1 MKKLVS
7 ICFLSILFSMFS
19 VQAQRPRP
27 TRVTRMPSLFSVFS
41 VQAQRDCC
49 FQLFNPSAD
58 TIRNIAN
65 LPNGNLPLNHTMNK
79 VVYQGTDVY
88 ELMFSDE
95 NCLGID
101 YETGKVSIETELWLD
116 GENVLDGQHDLS
128 RYCDITLQTSYNEL
142 HWLGTPLMPD
152 NGFEYPG
159 AIQWYPGTYEISNVA
174 FDYFFF
180 KFLVNSKSR
189 LVITWNQYMQDA
201 VLIVNIRERING
213 TNNELYWDEG
223 QRQNLGGHQSH
234 PGRILASDTLTNRD
248 IIEYTSIIKDCDP
261 VTVGKPIY
269 TMDTTGIYKIAYVDT
284 SCGYRIDSV
293 ITYDYTHYVHPT
305 TPTLSDS
312 SFSYCQYVTSE
323 PIILP
328 TEPNPALADHAD
340 QIVAY
345 WSVYGRDFE
354 YMESFTPITDTT
366 AGTYEF
372 YVKRHDNLWGC
383 ESEIDTFHITIN
395 QIPDGPVVPEADR
408 VQEYCVNDS
417 AAQLVYNRV
426 LPEGM
431 QVLWGTNPDEVT
443 STEAPTPTTTAAGTQ
458 IYYLRIQDMNTVNQ
472 CVSADYDSIIVN
484 VYANP
489 VVTISAEKDTVCFGE
504 STKLSANPTN
514 LTTYTWKLNNV
525 DIAGATATTYTYI
538 NDVTDTTTQH
548 FTVYVTEA
556 HPEVTCHATSGES
569 LILAYPEIGAPTL
582 DSGVTT
588 VCGPQYITLKVAN
601 GQHASTSTW
610 YAADKTTVLTEGTEY
625 TATYSANTTLYV
637 SSSNDFGCVT
647 EVENWLKIDITV
659 NDIPHITLSA
669 DNDGEVCAES
679 ELIIRSAVVD
689 TTSAAYIYD
698 WTSIP
703 AATLTPTDA
712 DTTTFVA
719 AAADTYKVALSVTD
733 ANGCTNTDTIAI
745 TVDTLPVITAEVN
758 YNVFDNDYCVNNN
771 GKIIFTTPDYVEY
784 SIDNGANWQESKE
797 FTQLAANTYSLVV
810 ENAKGCRNHA
820 KEETITDA
828 PAIRTLTVTDT
839 ANTNCEAP
847 YNGVIVAH
855 IAAEKQGRTAET
867 PKTYEYSLSN
877 GSITWGPQSDSVFTA
892 LKQGEYQLAVVNTTT
907 GCADTLNIAL
917 DSNFAVISLFLS
929 DSANTHC
936 AEPYGGFIYVDSVK
950 PLANYQYKL
959 DQIYT
964 EYQTS
969 NTFAQLQHGHYT
981 VFAKDMD
988 TRCVAEDTINV
999 RFIGILP
1006 TGTVSSLDYI
1016 CFGDTARVSFVPDSA
1031 DVIFQEWTYVG
1042 TATSELIDPIK
1053 NLQSFTLKNFPAGKH
1068 TFTAHFKD
1076 TVTKCDNQ
1084 ATKTIRVIGVNINLH
1099 QITSGSNICEND
1111 TVIVYSEYFPDDATA
1126 DSIIDY
1132 HWYHPNHFVVSDDN
1146 DTIKVVPNNSESGK
1160 RVSVVATDNHNCQS
1174 TKYID
1179 LIVYDLPNI
1188 MLEGEVEYCQNSVTT
1203 IVASTNSLDPR
1214 TYKWTMGGVVASTKD
1229 TLSVL
1234 VSRDTAALLTI
1245 TDGHGCKNDSTI
1257 VINTVEVPGAPII
1270 TPAVQYFC
1278 AASDISVIPTQ
1289 ATPQIGTLRWIDSN
1303 DPNVLKVAGNYSAVF
1318 DTVHSASLTC
1328 TSDTAKVE
1336 VKVSGVPTVA
1346 VTIKYNDET
1355 TPSDSTARCYVET
1368 PTDTLHVNVTPVAY
1382 ATATDTLN
1390 YTYTLNG
1397 VVTTANMILSHVVAG
1412 TYVDTIGVSAR
1423 RVNPDGNVCT
1433 WDTTIYYHF
1442 TVNPLPASAEFR
1454 GPSLPTI
1461 VNGYIHYCEGDT
1473 AVYNFVL
1480 YEGETETYT
1489 YGDSVKVKTKPV
1501 TQYADVD
1508 WIVTNQYGCTMTYR
1522 YHIKEIPIPTYTI
1535 TNNADNSYCESEIVE
1550 DTIIATISNQVTYQG
1565 LYKWN
1570 GANKPKVV
1578 DYPTV
1583 SDTCY
1588 HQFTSSDTMVT
1599 VIVGISTGYGDITG
1613 LLPWRV
1619 ACYAQPDT
1627 LKVNFIDIPTKPVLD
1642 PTYTYY
1648 ENDTTVAYCA
1658 GEIEAFEAYPV
1669 TKEHFSSTSD
1679 SIQII
1684 HYVYVSDFPHQGSTL
1699 MWHSVDKIDT
1709 AGTYCVVAYNKL
1721 SPYCPSDTLFLT
1733 VREKRTPGIPLEFGA
1748 SMYNDTV
1755 LYCEGSSASY
1765 NFSAT
1770 VNDTLTYAEAGTDV
1784 FSDVKPTTA
1793 GTYTLRITDKVDG
1806 CYIDT
1811 NYRIIQVNNPIYNVN
1826 VAWNDTDICYLNNH
1840 FVRNYVLTISTTDPV
1855 KYGATRSDSTYWNG
1869 VKTNSES
1876 PTYDFYVTNDTILH
1890 YNHIIVDTYRD
1901 GVLYGPVCSSSY
1913 KDTIDVNYFGIL
1925 AKPVYNGTKSFCDG
1939 DSVVISASN
1948 FSITYGVDTALYTNP
1963 SLPKTYTDGG
1973 SMKAVAYY
1981 GGFPTCH
1988 SDTTT
1993 ITITKNPLPTVSIT
2007 PNATTICKGDTATLK
2022 AGGASTYVWSTGE
2035 ITDSIKVTD
2044 SIQYVVTGTDVNN
2057 CSNTDTAKVNFYPGF
2072 EVTMSNDT
2080 LVCKGQPVNVT
2091 ATISPIGSYS
2101 YNWFKDGVSK
2111 SIGTASGVGTLYYG
2125 SDIPAESA
2133 IIGGV
2138 PVPTLY
2144 SIEVKDD
2151 HGCKSVA
2158 DSNVV
2163 AVASTDRPQFEFREV
2178 GGTESI
2184 RSMEA
2189 HVGDATSFDMY
2200 IHQNCWNPELRVFV
2214 DFQIYKDGV
2223 PMTDEELATTLDH
2236 TIGIA
2241 NSSYSFDLT
2250 HNAPAISTLRMSSS
2264 NYNTASNFFPQS
2276 EMLDGTAYTFDWFY
2290 LHFLSDRKVTVNLGS
2305 WKPASAGK
2313 YTITYA
2319 VIVAGEYSSTNGL
2332 LYNTTQKV
2340 GGYSSHI
2347 GLTAKD
2353 TIAFD
2358 YMTIYVDD
2366 LSASGEGDED
2376 ITSITTLD
2384 PSASVDMKVYPNPAN
2399 VSVNVAVAGV
2409 QGKTNVQVF
2418 DMSGKA
2424 VISTQVNVDYDGQI
2438 ITLPVDNF
2446 AQGMYFIK
2454 VVNGDAMMTKKLVIK
2469 R

>member
-1 MKKLVS
+1 
-7 ICFLSILFSMFS
+7 
-19 VQAQRPRP
+19 
-27 TRVTRMPSLFSVFS
+27 
-41 VQAQRDCC
+41 
-49 FQLFNPSAD
+49 
-58 TIRNIAN
+58 
-65 LPNGNLPLNHTMNK
+65 MNK
-79 VVYQGTDVY
+79 LVYQGTDVY

-128 RYCDITLQTSYNEL
+128 RFCDIKLQTSYNEL
-142 HWLGTPLMPD
+142 HWVGTPLMPD

-417 AAQLVYNRV
+417 AAQLAYNVV
-426 LPEGM
+426 LPSGM

-514 LTTYTWKLNNV
+514 LTTYTWKLNDV
-525 DIAGATATTYTYI
+525 EISGANDTTYTYI
-538 NDVTDTTTQH
+538 NNVADTTPQH
-548 FTVYVTEA
+548 FTVYVAEA
-556 HPEVTCHATSGES
+556 HPEVTCHATSAEY
-569 LILAYPEIGAPTL
+569 LILAYPEIGTPTFV
-582 DSGVTT
+582 SGDTV
-588 VCGPQYITLKVAN
+588 VCGPQKITLTVAN

-610 YAADKTTVLTEGTEY
+610 YAADKETVLTNGTEY

-637 SSSNDFGCVT
+637 SSSNDFGCET
-647 EVENWLKIDITV
+647 EVANWLKIDITV
-659 NDIPHITLSA
+659 NDIPHITLTA
-669 DNDGEVCAES
+669 DNNGEVCAES

-689 TTSAAYIYD
+689 TTSAAYTYA

-703 AATLTPTDA
+703 AATLTPANA

-719 AAADTYKVALSVTD
+719 DAADTYKVALFVTD
-733 ANGCTNTDTIAI
+733 ANGCTNTDTIEI
-745 TVDTLPVITAEVN
+745 TVDTLPIITVEVN
-758 YNVFDNDYCVNNN
+758 YNVFDNDYCVGNN
-771 GKIIFTTPDYVEY
+771 GKIIFATPDYVNY
-784 SIDNGANWQESKE
+784 SIDNGDTWQASKE
-797 FTQLAANTYSLVV
+797 FTQLAANTYYLVV
-810 ENAKGCRNHA
+810 ENEKGCRNHA
-820 KEETITDA
+820 NTETIIDA

-936 AEPYGGFIYVDSVK
+936 AAPYGGFIYVDSVK

-981 VFAKDMD
+981 VFAQDMD

-1111 TVIVYSEYFPDDATA
+1111 TVVVYCEYFPDDATA
-1126 DSIIDY
+1126 DHITHY
-1132 HWYHPNHFVVSDDN
+1132 HWYHPNYFVVSV

-1160 RVSVVATDNHNCQS
+1160 RVSVVATDNHSCQS

-1203 IVASTNSLDPR
+1203 IVASTNSLAP

-1257 VINTVEVPGAPII
+1257 VINTVEVPGAPVF
-1270 TPAVQYFC
+1270 TPETQFFC
-1278 AASDISVIPTQ
+1278 AADDINVTPTQ
-1289 ATPQIGTLRWIDSN
+1289 NAPQIGTLVWNGDKN
-1303 DPNVLKVAGNYSAVF
+1303 PNIVKLAGTYSARY

-1328 TSDTAKVE
+1328 HSNPDTIIV
-1336 VKVSGVPTVA
+1336 VVPGVPAAT
-1346 VTIKYNDET
+1346 VTIKYNNQT
-1355 TPSDSTARCYVET
+1355 TPSDSTARCFVQT
-1368 PTDTLHVNVTPVAY
+1368 PTDTLHVNVVPAAS

-1397 VVTTANMILSHVVAG
+1397 VDTTANMILSHVDAG
-1412 TYVDTIGVSAR
+1412 TYIDTIGVSAR
-1423 RVNPDGNVCT
+1423 RVYPDMSVCT

-1442 TVNPLPASAEFR
+1442 TVNPLPVPAADREGTAPTNNGDSIFYCQGSTASYSFK
-1454 GPSLPTI
+1454 
-1461 VNGYIHYCEGDT
+1461 
-1473 AVYNFVL
+1473 L

-1489 YGDSVKVKTKPV
+1489 YGDSVAVPTKPV
-1501 TQYADVD
+1501 TKYDDVI
-1508 WIVTNQYGCTMTYR
+1508 WTVTTQYGCTMVYTYD
-1522 YHIKEIPIPTYTI
+1522 IIEVPTPDVALTHLAG
-1535 TNNADNSYCESEIVE
+1535 TEFCENEVVY
-1550 DTIIATISNQVTYQG
+1550 DTIKGTINNLGTYLG
-1565 LYKWN
+1565 LFKWN
-1570 GANKPKVV
+1570 GASTPIVNGASNL
-1578 DYPTV
+1578 YP
-1583 SDTCY
+1583 
-1588 HQFTSSDTMVT
+1588 HKFTSTDTMVT
-1599 VIVGISTGYGDITG
+1599 LVAGILAGTIDSAWSM
-1613 LLPWRV
+1613 P
-1619 ACYAQPDT
+1619 CYAQPDT
-1627 LKVNFIDIPTKPVLD
+1627 LEVEFRTIPTKPVLN
-1642 PTYTYY
+1642 PTYNYY

-1658 GEIEAFEAYPV
+1658 GEIAAFKANPV
-1669 TKEHFSSTSD
+1669 TKAHFTSTSD
-1679 SIQII
+1679 SISIVRYDSAVII
-1684 HYVYVSDFPHQGSTL
+1684 MPPGIPAISILYKP
-1699 MWHSVDKIDT
+1699 VDKIDT
-1709 AGTYCVVAYNKL
+1709 AGNYYVVAYNKL

-1733 VREKRTPGIPLEFGA
+1733 VREKRTPGIPLEFDA
-1748 SMYNDTV
+1748 SKYNDTV

-1765 NFSAT
+1765 NFYAT
-1770 VNDTLTYAEAGTDV
+1770 NVINDTLTYAEAGTDA
-1784 FSDVKPTTA
+1784 FSDVKPTIA

-1811 NYRIIQVNNPIYNVN
+1811 NYRIIKVNNPIYSVSVN
-1826 VAWNDTDICYLNNH
+1826 WKDTNICFANNN
-1840 FVRNYVLTISTTDPV
+1840 FSRNYELMISTNDPV
-1855 KYGATRSDSTYWNG
+1855 MYGANRSDSTYWNG

-1876 PTYDFYVTNDTILH
+1876 HTYYFDVTNDTILH

-1913 KDTIDVNYFGIL
+1913 KDTIDVNYFGTL

-1973 SMKAVAYY
+1973 SVKAVAYY

-1993 ITITKNPLPTVSIT
+1993 ITITKNALPTVAIN
-2007 PNATTICKGDTATLK
+2007 PNHPTICKGDTATLT
-2022 AGGASTYVWSTGE
+2022 ASGAATYVWSTAE
-2035 ITDSIKVTD
+2035 TTAQIKATDSIKYSV
-2044 SIQYVVTGTDVNN
+2044 IGTDANG
-2057 CSNTDTAKVNFYPGF
+2057 CSNTGTVKIDFYPGF
-2072 EVTMSNDT
+2072 EVVMSNDT
-2080 LVCKGQPVNVT
+2080 VVCKGQPVNVT
-2091 ATISPIGSYS
+2091 ATISPVGP
-2101 YNWFKDGVSK
+2101 YNYTWFKDGENKSSGSAVS
-2111 SIGTASGVGTLYYG
+2111 VGTL
-2125 SDIPAESA
+2125 DFDDTPEESA
-2133 IIGGV
+2133 IVGGV

-2144 SIEVKDD
+2144 SIEVTDGN
-2151 HGCKSVA
+2151 GCKSVS

-2163 AVASTDRPQFEFREV
+2163 KVSSTDRPQFEFREI

-2184 RSMEA
+2184 KSLEA
-2189 HVGDATSFDMY
+2189 HVGDATSFELY
-2200 IHQNCWNPELRVFV
+2200 VHQNCWNPELRVFV

-2276 EMLDGTAYTFDWFY
+2276 EMLDGAAYTFDWFY

-2319 VIVAGEYSSTNGL
+2319 VIVAGEYSATNGL

-2340 GGYSSHI
+2340 GGHSSHI

>member
-7 ICFLSILFSMFS
+7 ICFLSI
-19 VQAQRPRP
+19 
-27 TRVTRMPSLFSVFS
+27 LFSVFS

-128 RYCDITLQTSYNEL
+128 RFCDIKLQTSYNEL

-152 NGFEYPG
+152 NGYEYPG

-312 SFSYCQYVTSE
+312 SFNYCQKVPAE
-323 PIILP
+323 PIVLP
-328 TEPNPALADHAD
+328 LDPNPALADHAD

-354 YMESFTPITDTT
+354 YMPSFTPITDTT

-395 QIPDGPVVPEADR
+395 QIPAGPVVPEADR
-408 VQEYCVNDS
+408 VQEYCVNDF
-417 AAQLVYNRV
+417 AAQLVYNGV

-458 IYYLRIQDMNTVNQ
+458 YYYLRIQDMNSVNE

-489 VVTISAEKDTVCFGE
+489 VVTISADKDTLCHNGQAV
-504 STKLSANPTN
+504 LSANPTN
-514 LTTYTWKLNNV
+514 LTTYTWKLANV
-525 DIAGATATTYTYI
+525 EIPGANDTTYTYI
-538 NDVTDTTTQH
+538 NNVADTTTQH
-548 FTVYVTEA
+548 FTVYVTED
-556 HPEVTCHATSGES
+556 HPEVTCHATSDEY
-569 LILAYPEIGAPTL
+569 LILAYPEIGTPTFV
-582 DSGVTT
+582 SGDTV
-588 VCGPQYITLKVAN
+588 VCGPQEITLTVAN

-610 YAADKTTVLTEGTEY
+610 YAANKTTVLAEGTEY

-637 SSSNDFGCVT
+637 SSSNDFDCET
-647 EVENWLKIDITV
+647 EVENWLKINITV

-679 ELIIRSAVVD
+679 ELTIKAHIVD
-689 TTSAAYIYD
+689 TTSSAFEFHWASVPATDVTFTPDIDSITAFKAMNAGIYN
-698 WTSIP
+698 
-703 AATLTPTDA
+703 
-712 DTTTFVA
+712 V
-719 AAADTYKVALSVTD
+719 KVLVTD
-733 ANGCTNTDTIAI
+733 HNGCENIDSIEI
-745 TVDTLPVITAEVN
+745 TVDTLPIITAEVN
-758 YNVFDNDYCVNNN
+758 YNVFDNDYCVGNN
-771 GKIIFTTPDYVEY
+771 GKIIFTTPDYVNY
-784 SIDNGANWQESKE
+784 SIDNGDTWQESKE
-797 FTQLAANTYSLVV
+797 FTQLAANTYYLVV
-810 ENAKGCRNHA
+810 ENEKGCRNHA
-820 KEETITDA
+820 NTVTIIDA
-828 PAIRTLTVTDT
+828 PATRTLTVTDT
-839 ANTNCEAP
+839 ANTHCEDP
-847 YNGVIVAH
+847 YDGALVAH
-855 IAAEKQGRTAET
+855 ITATPNGRTEAT
-867 PKTYEYSLSN
+867 PTTYTYTLKS
-877 GSITWGPQSDSVFTA
+877 GSAVVRGPQADSVFSGLVNGT
-892 LKQGEYQLAVVNTTT
+892 YTVIVTNTTT
-907 GCADTLNIAL
+907 GC
-917 DSNFAVISLFLS
+917 
-929 DSANTHC
+929 
-936 AEPYGGFIYVDSVK
+936 VDSVDD
-950 PLANYQYKL
+950 A
-959 DQIYT
+959 IV
-964 EYQTS
+964 
-969 NTFAQLQHGHYT
+969 HYAG
-981 VFAKDMD
+981 V
-988 TRCVAEDTINV
+988 
-999 RFIGILP
+999 LP
-1006 TGTVSSLDYI
+1006 TGVVKTKDFI
-1016 CFGDTARVSFVPDSA
+1016 CFGDTAKVSFVPNGA
-1031 DVIFQEWTYVG
+1031 AKFQEWTYVG
-1042 TATSELIDPIK
+1042 PATSELTDPIK
-1053 NLQSFTLKNFPAGKH
+1053 DSQEFTLKNFPAGKH
-1068 TFTAHFKD
+1068 TFIAHFID
-1076 TVTKCDNQ
+1076 TLTKCVNDT
-1084 ATKTIRVIGVNINLH
+1084 AKTIRVIGVNINLH

-1126 DSIIDY
+1126 DYIDEY
-1132 HWYHPNHFVVSDDN
+1132 HWYHPNHFVVSD

-1160 RVSVVATDNHNCQS
+1160 RVSVVATDNHSCQS

-1203 IVASTNSLDPR
+1203 IVASTNSLAPR

-1257 VINTVEVPGAPII
+1257 VINTVEVPGAPVF
-1270 TPAVQYFC
+1270 TPETQFFC
-1278 AASDISVIPTQ
+1278 AADDINVTPTQ
-1289 ATPQIGTLRWIDSN
+1289 NAPQIGTLVWNGDKN
-1303 DPNVLKVAGNYSAVF
+1303 PNIVKLAGTYSARY

-1328 TSDTAKVE
+1328 HSNPDTIIV
-1336 VKVSGVPTVA
+1336 VVPGVPAAT
-1346 VTIKYNDET
+1346 VTIKYNNQT
-1355 TPSDSTARCYVET
+1355 TSSDSMARCYVGT
-1368 PTDTLHVNVTPVAY
+1368 PTDTLHVAATPVAY
-1382 ATATDTLN
+1382 ATAADTLA

-1397 VVTTANMILSHVVAG
+1397 LTTTVDMVLSHIDAG
-1412 TYVDTIGVSAR
+1412 TYTDTIGISAR
-1423 RVNPDGNVCT
+1423 RVYPDMSVCT

-1442 TVNPLPASAEFR
+1442 TVNPLPVPAYNREGTTPTANSNNIFYCQ
-1454 GPSLPTI
+1454 GSTPS
-1461 VNGYIHYCEGDT
+1461 YS
-1473 AVYNFVL
+1473 FKL

-1489 YGDSVKVKTKPV
+1489 YGDSVNVKTKPD
-1501 TQYADVD
+1501 TAYRDII
-1508 WIVTNQYGCTMTYR
+1508 WTVTNQYGCTMNYTFFIY
-1522 YHIKEIPIPTYTI
+1522 EIPTPIYTI
-1535 TNNADNSYCESEIVE
+1535 TNKADNSYCESEVVD
-1550 DTIIATISNQVTYQG
+1550 DTITVTISNQVTYQG

-1578 DYPTV
+1578 GNINYDSY
-1583 SDTCY
+1583 Y
-1588 HQFTSSDTMVT
+1588 HRFTSSDTMVT
-1599 VIVGISTGYGDITG
+1599 VVVGISSGEGPSGTTSFNA
-1613 LLPWRV
+1613 

-1642 PTYTYY
+1642 PNYTYY

-1658 GEIEAFEAYPV
+1658 GEIADFELNPI
-1669 TKEHFSSTSD
+1669 TKDDFISTSD
-1679 SIQII
+1679 SIQIWGW
-1684 HYVYVSDFPHQGSTL
+1684 VYIGTTQVCSPSC
-1699 MWHSVDKIDT
+1699 VDVPMYIFSSINNIDT
-1709 AGTYCVVAYNKL
+1709 AGTYYVIAYNRI
-1721 SPYCPSDTLFLT
+1721 SPYCPSDTLVLT
-1733 VREKRTPGIPLEFGA
+1733 VREKRTPGIPLQFDA
-1748 SMYNDTV
+1748 SKYNDTV

-1765 NFSAT
+1765 NFYAT
-1770 VNDTLTYAEAGTDV
+1770 NVNDTLTYAEAGTNV

-1811 NYRIIQVNNPIYNVN
+1811 NYRIIKVNNPIFNVSVN
-1826 VAWNDTDICYLNNH
+1826 WNDTNICFNNNH
-1840 FVRNYVLTISTTDPV
+1840 FNRGYELMVSTTDPE
-1855 KYGATRSDSTYWNG
+1855 KYGANRSDSTYWNG
-1869 VKTNSES
+1869 VKTNYES
-1876 PTYDFYVTNDTILH
+1876 HTYDFDVTNDTILH

-1901 GVLYGPVCSSSY
+1901 GVLYGPVCISSY
-1913 KDTIDVNYFGIL
+1913 KDTIDVNYFGTL
-1925 AKPVYNGTKSFCDG
+1925 AQPVYNGTKSFCDG

-1948 FSITYGVDTALYTNP
+1948 FTVTYGVDTALYTNP

-1973 SMKAVAYY
+1973 SVKAVAYY
-1981 GGFPTCH
+1981 GAFSTCH

-1993 ITITKNPLPTVSIT
+1993 ITITKNALPTVAIN
-2007 PNATTICKGDTATLK
+2007 PNDPTICKGDTATLT
-2022 AGGASTYVWSTGE
+2022 ASGAATYVWSTAE
-2035 ITDSIKVTD
+2035 TTAQIKATDSIKYSV
-2044 SIQYVVTGTDVNN
+2044 IGTDTNG
-2057 CSNTDTAKVNFYPGF
+2057 CSNTDTVKIDFYPGF
-2072 EVTMSNDT
+2072 EVVMSNDT
-2080 LVCKGQPVNVT
+2080 VVCKGQPVNVT
-2091 ATISPIGSYS
+2091 ATISPVGSYN
-2101 YNWFKDGVSK
+2101 YTWFKDGENKSSGLAVS
-2111 SIGTASGVGTLYYG
+2111 VGTL
-2125 SDIPAESA
+2125 DFDDTPEESA
-2133 IIGGV
+2133 IVGGV

-2144 SIEVKDD
+2144 SIEVTDD
-2151 HGCKSVA
+2151 HGCKSVS

-2163 AVASTDRPQFEFREV
+2163 KVSSTDRPQFEFREV

-2184 RSMEA
+2184 KSLEA
-2189 HVGDATSFDMY
+2189 HVGDATSFELY
-2200 IHQNCWNPELRVFV
+2200 VHQNCWNPELRVFV

-2276 EMLDGTAYTFDWFY
+2276 EMLDGAAYTFDWFY
-2290 LHFLSDRKVTVNLGS
+2290 LHFLSDRKVTVDLGS

-2319 VIVAGEYSSTNGL
+2319 VIVASNYSSTNGL

-2340 GGYSSHI
+2340 GGHSSHI

-2366 LSASGEGDED
+2366 LSASGEGNED

-2384 PSASVDMKVYPNPAN
+2384 AAASVDMKVYPNPAN

>member
-7 ICFLSILFSMFS
+7 ICFLSI
-19 VQAQRPRP
+19 
-27 TRVTRMPSLFSVFS
+27 LFSVFS

-79 VVYQGTDVY
+79 LVYQGTDVY

-142 HWLGTPLMPD
+142 HWVGTPLMPD

-223 QRQNLGGHQSH
+223 QRQNLGGHQSQ

-248 IIEYTSIIKDCDP
+248 IIVDTTIINDCEP
-261 VTVGKPIY
+261 VTVGKPEF
-269 TMDTTGIYKIAYVDT
+269 TMDTTGIYNIAYVDT

-293 ITYDYTHYVHPT
+293 VVYDYTHYVHPT

-323 PIILP
+323 AIILP
-328 TEPNPALADHAD
+328 PEPNPDLADHAG
-340 QIVAY
+340 QIVGY
-345 WSVYGRDFE
+345 WSVYGNDFVE
-354 YMESFTPITDTT
+354 MAAFYPITDTT
-366 AGTYEF
+366 AGVYEF

-417 AAQLVYNRV
+417 AAQLAYNVV
-426 LPEGM
+426 LPSGM
-431 QVLWGTNPDEVT
+431 HVLWGTNPDEVT
-443 STEAPTPTTTAAGTQ
+443 SIEAPTPTTTAAGTQ
-458 IYYLRIQDMNTVNQ
+458 YYYLRIQDMTSVNE

-489 VVTISAEKDTVCFGE
+489 VVAISAEKDTVCFGE

-525 DIAGATATTYTYI
+525 DIAAATATTYTYI
-538 NDVTDTTTQH
+538 NDVADITTQH
-548 FTVYVTEA
+548 FTVYVTED
-556 HPEVTCHATSGES
+556 HPEVTCHATSDES

-582 DSGVTT
+582 VSGETT
-588 VCGPQYITLKVAN
+588 VCGPQDITLKVAN

-689 TTSAAYIYD
+689 TTSAAYTYA

-703 AATLTPTDA
+703 AATLTPANA

-719 AAADTYKVALSVTD
+719 DAADTYKVALFVTD
-733 ANGCTNTDTIAI
+733 ANGCTNTDTIEI
-745 TVDTLPVITAEVN
+745 TVDTLPIITVEVN
-758 YNVFDNDYCVNNN
+758 YNVFDNDYCVGNN
-771 GKIIFTTPDYVEY
+771 GKIIFATPDYVNY
-784 SIDNGANWQESKE
+784 SIDNGDTWQASKE
-797 FTQLAANTYSLVV
+797 FTQLAANTYYLVV
-810 ENAKGCRNHA
+810 ENEKGCRNHA

-907 GCADTLNIAL
+907 RCADTLNIAL

-981 VFAKDMD
+981 VFAEDMD

-1031 DVIFQEWTYVG
+1031 DVVFQNWTYVG

-1397 VVTTANMILSHVVAG
+1397 VDTTANMILSHVDAG
-1412 TYVDTIGVSAR
+1412 TYIDTIGVSAR

-1442 TVNPLPASAEFR
+1442 TVNPLPVPAADREGTAPTNNGDSIFYCQGSTASYSFK
-1454 GPSLPTI
+1454 
-1461 VNGYIHYCEGDT
+1461 
-1473 AVYNFVL
+1473 L

-1489 YGDSVKVKTKPV
+1489 YGDSVAVPTKPV
-1501 TQYADVD
+1501 TKYDDVI
-1508 WIVTNQYGCTMTYR
+1508 WTVTTQYGCTMVYTYD
-1522 YHIKEIPIPTYTI
+1522 IIEVPTPDVALTHLAG
-1535 TNNADNSYCESEIVE
+1535 TEFCENEVVY
-1550 DTIIATISNQVTYQG
+1550 DTIKGTISNLGTYLG
-1565 LYKWN
+1565 LFKWN
-1570 GANKPKVV
+1570 GASTPIVNGASNL
-1578 DYPTV
+1578 YP
-1583 SDTCY
+1583 
-1588 HQFTSSDTMVT
+1588 HKFTSTDTMVT
-1599 VIVGISTGYGDITG
+1599 LVAGILAGTIDSAWSM
-1613 LLPWRV
+1613 P
-1619 ACYAQPDT
+1619 CYAQPDT
-1627 LKVNFIDIPTKPVLD
+1627 LEVEFRTIPTKPVLN

-1658 GEIEAFEAYPV
+1658 GEIEAFEANPV
-1669 TKEHFSSTSD
+1669 TKAHFSCTSD

-1684 HYVYVSDFPHQGSTL
+1684 HYVYVSDYPHQGSTL
-1699 MWHSVDKIDT
+1699 MWHSVDMIDT

-1811 NYRIIQVNNPIYNVN
+1811 NYRIIKVMNPNFNVS
-1826 VAWNDTDICYLNNH
+1826 VAWNDTDICYLNNN
-1840 FVRNYVLTISTTDPV
+1840 FVRTYQLQDESIDPV
-1855 KYGATRSDSTYWNG
+1855 MYGATRSDSTYWNG
-1869 VKTNSES
+1869 VKTNSAS
-1876 PTYDFYVTNDTILH
+1876 HTYNFNVTNDTILH

-1913 KDTIDVNYFGIL
+1913 KDTIDVHYYDTL
-1925 AKPVYNGTKSFCDG
+1925 AQPVYTGISAFCAG
-1939 DSVVISASN
+1939 DSVVITSNN
-1948 FSITYGVDTALYTNP
+1948 FSVTYGQNPALYTNP
-1963 SLPKTYTDGG
+1963 DLPHTYTDNG

-1993 ITITKNPLPTVSIT
+1993 ITITKNALPTVVIN
-2007 PNATTICKGDTATLK
+2007 PNDTTICKGDTATLT
-2022 AGGASTYVWSTGE
+2022 ASGAATYVWSTAE
-2035 ITDSIKVTD
+2035 TTSSIKVTD
-2044 SIQYVVTGTDVNN
+2044 SIKYVVTGTDINS
-2057 CSNTDTAKVNFYPGF
+2057 CSNTDTVKVNFYPGF
-2072 EVTMSNDT
+2072 EVKMMNDT
-2080 LVCKGQPVNVT
+2080 VVCKDQPIMLSADVT
-2091 ATISPIGSYS
+2091 STESYS
-2101 YNWFKDGVSK
+2101 YQYTWYEGDVAIPS
-2111 SIGTASGVGTLYYG
+2111 
-2125 SDIPAESA
+2125 SDWNPFGPVTPSESA
-2133 IIGGV
+2133 IVDGM

-2144 SIEVKDD
+2144 KLEVKEIT
-2151 HGCKSVA
+2151 HGCTSVK

-2184 RSMEA
+2184 KSLEA
-2189 HVGDATSFDMY
+2189 HVGDATSFELY
-2200 IHQNCWNPELRVFV
+2200 VHQNCWNPELRVFV

-2276 EMLDGTAYTFDWFY
+2276 EMLDGAAYTFDWFY

-2340 GGYSSHI
+2340 GGHSSHI